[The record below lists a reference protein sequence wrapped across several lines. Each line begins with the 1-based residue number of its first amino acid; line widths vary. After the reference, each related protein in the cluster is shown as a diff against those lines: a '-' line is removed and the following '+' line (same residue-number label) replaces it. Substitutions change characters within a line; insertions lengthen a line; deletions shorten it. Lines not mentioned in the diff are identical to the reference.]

1 MAIKDN
7 NNKKYGK
14 SRRRVALKKALAKVR
29 YPSEFKR
36 RSRKTLDYKNWKG
49 TEFRNIGLFAF
60 HIIAEMFPPDSD
72 VRRLWLLTGYMLRI
86 NLLDDDDYIQARSAT
101 RVPITEI
108 YRRWSR
114 TFQGIFG
121 KESMTHNAHMFHH
134 LDIARKLG
142 PFWSTSLFR
151 EESSYG
157 RLQKRFRSG
166 TTNVGKQGMMNYLY
180 SEMVMGHKDVRYPRF
195 NTKNLSQTDDSIMFL
210 SNGDFVKLV
219 DHKTENDCTKYF
231 VKRFITEAY
240 RPAECPDLT
249 FSKIHVRKVVKL
261 NDQAEELI
269 LEDPANRVQAK
280 GVHAKNLLLA
290 VPNGILLE
298 EL

>member
-1 MAIKDN
+1 
-7 NNKKYGK
+7 
-14 SRRRVALKKALAKVR
+14 
-29 YPSEFKR
+29 
-36 RSRKTLDYKNWKG
+36 
-49 TEFRNIGLFAF
+49 
-60 HIIAEMFPPDSD
+60 
-72 VRRLWLLTGYMLRI
+72 
-86 NLLDDDDYIQARSAT
+86 
-101 RVPITEI
+101 
-108 YRRWSR
+108 
-114 TFQGIFG
+114 
-121 KESMTHNAHMFHH
+121 
-134 LDIARKLG
+134 
-142 PFWSTSLFR
+142 
-151 EESSYG
+151 
-157 RLQKRFRSG
+157 
-166 TTNVGKQGMMNYLY
+166 MM
-180 SEMVMGHKDVRYPRF
+180 K
-195 NTKNLSQTDDSIMFL
+195 TDDSIMFL